1 MAAPSMNQKRLQIDK
16 ANVRT
21 VIAISVAVFI
31 VVFCAVAVK
40 SLVSRQLYQQKVID
54 SRVEANEQ
62 LKENITAAKELTK
75 SYKQF
80 VAQSPNVIG
89 GSPFETGDRDG
100 DNAKIVLDAL
110 PSVYDF
116 PALNSSLEKI
126 VAKENL
132 QLLGITGVDDEVNQ
146 RGLQSGT
153 PQVVEMP
160 FTLTV
165 NGTYKDINSLVLQ
178 FEKSIRPFKMTRIV
192 FASGNNATV
201 DMTIEAKSYYQPAK
215 SIEIKKK
222 VIEIDEDGTR

>member
-1 MAAPSMNQKRLQIDK
+1 MAAPSANLKRLQIDK
-16 ANVRT
+16 ANLRT
-21 VIAISVAVFI
+21 VIAIAIAVFI

-54 SRVEANEQ
+54 KRVAANEQ
-62 LKENITAAKELTK
+62 LKQNIAAAEDLTK
-75 SYKQF
+75 SYKSF
-80 VAQSPNVIG
+80 VAESPNVIG
-89 GSPFETGDRDG
+89 GNPFGVADKDG

-132 QLLGITGVDDEVNQ
+132 QLQSIGGVDDEINQ

-165 NGTYKDINSLVLQ
+165 NGAYQDLNNLVLQ
-178 FEKSIRPFKMTRIV
+178 FERSIRPFKMTKIT
-192 FASGNNATV
+192 FSSGDNATV
-201 DMTIEAKSYYQPAK
+201 DVTIDAKSYYQPAK
-215 SIEIKKK
+215 SIEIKKQ
-222 VIEIDEDGTR
+222 VVEINEGKRR